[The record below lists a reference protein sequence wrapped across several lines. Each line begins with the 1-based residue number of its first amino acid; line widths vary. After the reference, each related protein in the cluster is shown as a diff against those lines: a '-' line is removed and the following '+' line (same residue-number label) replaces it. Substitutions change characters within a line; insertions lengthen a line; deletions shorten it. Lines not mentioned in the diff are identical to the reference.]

1 MFIFSIF
8 PIKLLFCFW
17 TSTSVQFSDWITK
30 KRCHKRN
37 ILCTSTS
44 KYFFLAYKKIE
55 YQHVFGSF
63 QRPEVSTRLS
73 KTRNLRVAPE
83 LETRLGNTISYE
95 CGLHFK
101 LKIKI
106 TVPQWKC
113 LRENTWDSY
122 FSWMSRVLHV
132 VILQPTVFDKWKIM
146 WREMS
151 SKVIAMS
158 FSPLYYKKSTSWLLL
173 GFLPIHPNSFH
184 ILFN

>member
-30 KRCHKRN
+30 KRCHKCN

-101 LKIKI
+101 LKIRFWNHWTLDSVIWWEPERKKKI
-106 TVPQWKC
+106 
-113 LRENTWDSY
+113 E
-122 FSWMSRVLHV
+122 
-132 VILQPTVFDKWKIM
+132 
-146 WREMS
+146 E
-151 SKVIAMS
+151 
-158 FSPLYYKKSTSWLLL
+158 
-173 GFLPIHPNSFH
+173 GLPIENSNSHF
-184 ILFN
+184 